1 MHLQGCRT
9 DLPVIL
15 IYDVDPSW
23 SPEDILDKEDVTRQL
38 AEALADIGHPVEE
51 LPIRSAD
58 LQAAMCHIL
67 PDECLVL
74 NWCEEFPG
82 RPLSESQVAL
92 ALEQM
97 GFTFTGADSRTIS
110 LSENKGQVKHLLRAQ
125 GIPTPAWQVFNT
137 AENVSW
143 DRFPAIVKAAFAHCS
158 YGITRES
165 VVLSPIELTQ
175 RIQYVL
181 DTLHQPALVEEFID
195 NREFH
200 VGVIGNAH
208 LQVLP
213 PGEIDYSA
221 FPDIHDR
228 LCTYESNNDPK
239 SLAYQV
245 TAPRMQ
251 VELPQK
257 LREQLEQ
264 VVVAA
269 YRTVGCRD
277 YARMDVRLQDG
288 IFYMLDV
295 NPNPDICADTSFAL
309 GAELAG
315 MSYGMLGSLIV
326 NLAAQRH
333 KKFASTA
340 TNRPNIGE
348 N

>member
-1 MHLQGCRT
+1 MRIQDCRT

-23 SPEDILDKEDVTRQL
+23 SLEDILDKENSTLQL
-38 AEALADIGHPVEE
+38 AEALANLGHPVEK
-51 LPIRSAD
+51 LRIQSAD
-58 LQAAMCHIL
+58 LQTAMQHVQ
-67 PDECLVL
+67 PDNCLVL

-82 RPLSESQVAL
+82 MPLSESHVAL

-97 GFTFTGADSRTIS
+97 GFTFTGADWRTIS
-110 LSENKGQVKHLLRAQ
+110 LSENKGQVKQLLRAQ
-125 GIPTPAWQVFNT
+125 GVPTPAWQVFNT
-137 AENVSW
+137 ARNISW

-165 VVLSPIELTQ
+165 VVLSPIELTR

-208 LQVLP
+208 LHVLP

-221 FPDIHDR
+221 FPDIHDH
-228 LCTYESNNDPK
+228 LCTYESNNDPT

-257 LREQLEQ
+257 LLKQLEQ
-264 VVVAA
+264 VVIAA

-309 GAELAG
+309 GAELIG
-315 MSYGMLGSLIV
+315 MTYGMLGSMIV

-333 KKFASTA
+333 AKFCSSNTKKSST
-340 TNRPNIGE
+340 GE